1 MRKFILIP
9 IIISCISFSAF
20 GQGKKE
26 SIKQLFSLM
35 QQDSLINSSFA
46 AMSSSIVSSMNLN
59 LDSTSNERYA
69 KILAK
74 SMEASKQVAKK
85 LLNEDMVDIYDKYF
99 TQQEIDDFITFYKS
113 PSGKKMIDR
122 VPSIQKDV
130 MLVMTKKYTSG
141 LHDEIMK
148 DISEIIKESPGNQ

>member
-1 MRKFILIP
+1 MRKFILVPAIVT
-9 IIISCISFSAF
+9 CICLSANA
-20 GQGKKE
+20 QGKKE

-46 AMSSSIVSSMNLN
+46 AMTTSIVSSMNLN
-59 LDSTSNERYA
+59 LDSAANQRYE

-74 SMEASKQVAKK
+74 SMEASKQIAKK
-85 LLNEDMVDIYDKYF
+85 LLNEDMVEIYDKYF
-99 TQQEIDDFITFYKS
+99 TQQEIDDFIAFYKS

-141 LHDEIMK
+141 LHEEIMK
-148 DISEIIKESPGNQ
+148 DIAEIMKEVGDQ

>member
-9 IIISCISFSAF
+9 IMVTCVSISAV
-20 GQGKKE
+20 GQAKKE

-46 AMSSSIVSSMNLN
+46 AMTSSIVSSMNLN
-59 LDSTSNERYA
+59 LDSAANVRYA

-74 SMEASKQVAKK
+74 SMEASKQIARK

-99 TQQEIDDFITFYKS
+99 SQQEIDDFIAFYRS

-130 MLVMTKKYTSG
+130 MIVMTKKYTSG

-148 DISEIIKESPGNQ
+148 EITEIMKESSGDQ